1 MKTISPKTV
10 ANFGIRGKTMKM
22 LSLFALFIATTQAV
36 AANALPVKEVSHGVY
51 VHFGKHQ
58 LPDQKNHG
66 EIANIGFIV
75 GEKCVAVIDS
85 GGSPEQGLALKQAIV
100 QTTHTPICYV
110 INTHVHPDHI
120 YGNRAFKSAQV
131 KFIGHHKLARAMATR
146 GTYYIE
152 KALQQLGIKLTATD
166 LIPPDIE
173 VKDSLKLDL
182 GGRILTLTA
191 HPTAH
196 TDNDLSVYDEKTNT
210 MWLSDLLFTEHIPT
224 LDGSL
229 KGWLAEIAKLEKR
242 PFRYVIAGH
251 GDLVTDWPHSIQ
263 AEKHYLTLLLTEI
276 RSFIKQGK
284 YLEDAVKTVGYSEK
298 NNWALFDE
306 YHRKNVTAAF
316 AELEWE

>member
-1 MKTISPKTV
+1 MKTVCLLALLGVTQHV
-10 ANFGIRGKTMKM
+10 TAN
-22 LSLFALFIATTQAV
+22 A
-36 AANALPVKEVSHGVY
+36 ALPVKEVAGGIY
-51 VHFGKHQ
+51 AHFGKHQ
-58 LPDQKNHG
+58 LPDSKNHG
-66 EIANIGFIV
+66 EIANVGFVV
-75 GEKCVAVIDS
+75 GTKCVAVIDS
-85 GGSPEQGLALKQAIV
+85 GGSPEQGLALKQAV
-100 QTTHTPICYV
+100 TQTTHTPICYV

-120 YGNRAFKSAQV
+120 YGNRAFKAAGV
-131 KFIGHHKLARAMATR
+131 KFVGHYKLARAMATR
-146 GTYYIE
+146 GSYYLD
-152 KALQQLGIKLTATD
+152 KADQQLDLKLSPAD

-182 GGRILTLTA
+182 GGRVLMLTA

-242 PFRYVIAGH
+242 QFRYVIPGH
-251 GDLVTDWPHSIQ
+251 GDLVTDWPQSIQ
-263 AEKHYLTLLLTEI
+263 PEKHYLTLLQTEI
-276 RSFIKQGK
+276 RSAIKQGK